1 MTEDNTQA
9 LVVIPPVEGED
20 DVLQQAQ
27 ECEIG
32 GPETAELAVEL
43 REGIK
48 ALIAE
53 IDGAFR
59 PHIQRAHQL
68 HAGLCT
74 ELRERTATPRAALD
88 VVTTKIGTYEVARA
102 QAEERERRQQAE
114 QQAREAAAR
123 REAEAQ
129 QAALISPTQAED
141 IRAMPVEHFAEPVTR
156 PATVAA
162 KTKGVAVTISYEAE
176 LTDLRALVEFALAN
190 PAMMAVCLAPHQS
203 GLDLLVKQQG
213 EAFNIPGV
221 RRVPKGPQVR
231 STRR

>member
-1 MTEDNTQA
+1 VTEDNTQA
-9 LVVIPPVEGED
+9 LVVIPPIEGEG

-27 ECEIG
+27 DCEIG
-32 GPETAELAVEL
+32 GPETAEIAVEL

-59 PHIQRAHQL
+59 PHIKRAHEL

-74 ELRERTATPRAALD
+74 ELRERTAVPKAALD
-88 VVTTKIGTYEVARA
+88 VVTTKIGDYEIARK
-102 QAEERERRQQAE
+102 QAEEREQRKAAE

-129 QAALISPTQAED
+129 AAAVYSPTQAED
-141 IRAMPVEHFAEPVTR
+141 IRQMPVEHFAEPVTT
-156 PATVAA
+156 PATTAPR
-162 KTKGVAVTISYEAE
+162 TKGVAVTLAYEAQ
-176 LTDLRALVEFALAN
+176 LTDLAALVAFAHTH
-190 PAMMAVCLAPHQS
+190 PAMMAVVLAPNQA

-213 EAFNIPGV
+213 FAIPGV
-221 RRVPKGPQVR
+221 KRVPKGPQVR